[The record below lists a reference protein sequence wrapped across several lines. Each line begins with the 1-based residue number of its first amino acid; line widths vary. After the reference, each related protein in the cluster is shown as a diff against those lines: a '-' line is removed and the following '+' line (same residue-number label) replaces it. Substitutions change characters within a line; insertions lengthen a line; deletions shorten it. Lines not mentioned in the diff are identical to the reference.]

1 MALPKLPPM
10 LSACF
15 LSLSIGCVSNI
26 IAQRLKAY
34 IDDSPFVF
42 DYTLFYQ
49 LSAMGLITTP
59 INYYWQKWLEHLF
72 PGEKLVHRTRTASSG
87 DAEKGVSIRDDGED
101 KRAIDEE
108 IYVRDW
114 SNVIKKTVADS
125 MTGGALLNT
134 TMFLVLL
141 GLFQGKTWEQI
152 GFDIREEEL
161 QIIWNSY
168 KIWPLANLFSF
179 AVVPVEKRIVF
190 LSGFGLLWSIYM
202 TLVASRLS
210 N

>member
-1 MALPKLPPM
+1 
-10 LSACF
+10 
-15 LSLSIGCVSNI
+15 
-26 IAQRLKAY
+26 
-34 IDDSPFVF
+34 
-42 DYTLFYQ
+42 
-49 LSAMGLITTP
+49 
-59 INYYWQKWLEHLF
+59 
-72 PGEKLVHRTRTASSG
+72 
-87 DAEKGVSIRDDGED
+87 
-101 KRAIDEE
+101 
-108 IYVRDW
+108 
-114 SNVIKKTVADS
+114 

>member
-10 LSACF
+10 LSACV
-15 LSLSIGCVSNI
+15 LSLAIGCVSNF

-34 IDDSPFVF
+34 VENEPFAF

-49 LSAMGLITTP
+49 LTAMGLITTP

-72 PGEKLVHRTRTASSG
+72 PGEKLVTRSRTPSSD
-87 DAEKGVSIRDDGED
+87 DAEKGAFIRDDGED
-101 KRAIDEE
+101 KRAIVEDV
-108 IYVRDW
+108 YVRSW
-114 SNVIKKTVADS
+114 GNVVKKTIADS

-141 GLFQGKTWEQI
+141 GLMQGKTWAQI
-152 GFDIREEEL
+152 GNNIREEEL

-168 KIWPLANLFSF
+168 KIWPLANMCSF
-179 AVVPVEKRIVF
+179 AYVPVEKRIVF
-190 LSGFGLLWSIYM
+190 LSFFGLLWSIYM
-202 TLVASRLS
+202 SLVASRLS
-210 N
+210 T

>member
-1 MALPKLPPM
+1 MV
-10 LSACF
+10 SACV
-15 LSLSIGCVSNI
+15 LSLTIGCISNI

-34 IDDSPFVF
+34 LEDAPFVF

-59 INYYWQKWLEHLF
+59 INYYWQKWLEHMF
-72 PGEKLVHRTRTASSG
+72 PGETLVKRARAPSSD
-87 DAEKGVSIRDDGED
+87 DAEKGAAVRDDGDD
-101 KRAIDEE
+101 KRAIDEDV
-108 IYVRDW
+108 YVRSW
-114 SNVIKKTVADS
+114 GNVVKKTVADS

-141 GLFQGKTWEQI
+141 GLMQGKTAAQI
-152 GFDIREEEL
+152 GNDIREEEL
-161 QIIWNSY
+161 TIIWNSY

-179 AVVPVEKRIVF
+179 AYVPVERRIVF
-190 LSGFGLLWSIYM
+190 LSFFGLLWSIYM

-210 N
+210 T